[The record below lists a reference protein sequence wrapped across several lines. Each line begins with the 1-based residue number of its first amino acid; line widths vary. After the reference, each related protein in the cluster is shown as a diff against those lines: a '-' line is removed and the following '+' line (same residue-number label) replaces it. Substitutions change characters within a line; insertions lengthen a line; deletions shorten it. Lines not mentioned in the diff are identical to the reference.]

1 MIEKIIEKII
11 KMFPASMQEKVSA
24 VFAISFLLIFLLIL
38 MFLMFPAV
46 LLYSVLWM
54 IEKCEE
60 YLHYNGKY
68 DKSCYVFVFGGSAVF
83 LATIIGIDQKLFE
96 VYYISGK
103 HFFMYPHVI
112 EAILMGS
119 SILLIAHFKN
129 SEKAQSNIA
138 KENPD
143 T

>member
-24 VFAISFLLIFLLIL
+24 VFAISFFIIL
-38 MFLMFPAV
+38 MFFMFPAV

-68 DKSCYVFVFGGSAVF
+68 DKSCYVFAFGGSVVF
-83 LATIIGIDQKLFE
+83 LAIIMAIDQKLFE

-103 HFFMYPHVI
+103 HFFMHPHVI
-112 EAILMGS
+112 EAILMGG
-119 SILLIAHFKN
+119 SILLIAHYRN

>member
-24 VFAISFLLIFLLIL
+24 VFAISFLLIL
-38 MFLMFPAV
+38 MFFMFPAV

-54 IEKCEE
+54 IENCEE

-68 DKSCYVFVFGGSAVF
+68 DKSCYAFAFGGSAVF
-83 LATIIGIDQKLFE
+83 LAIIMGIDQKLFE
-96 VYYISGK
+96 VYYLSGE
-103 HFFMYPHVI
+103 HFFMYPCVI
-112 EAILMGS
+112 EAILMGG
-119 SILLIAHFKN
+119 SILLIAHYRN

>member
-24 VFAISFLLIFLLIL
+24 VFAISFFIIL
-38 MFLMFPAV
+38 MFFMFPAV

-60 YLHYNGKY
+60 CLSCNGKY
-68 DKSCYVFVFGGSAVF
+68 DKTCYVFVFGGSVVF
-83 LATIIGIDQKLFE
+83 LATVIGIDQKLFE

-103 HFFMYPHVI
+103 HFFMHPHVI
-112 EAILMGS
+112 EAILMGG
-119 SILLIAHFKN
+119 SILLIAHYRN